1 MLIDD
6 NDYEYEYE
14 FVNNDF
20 DFDYLENSYN
30 NFNTYTGQNYVYN
43 FRPSSDLTNKEIGFL
58 RGNMFNSVYDNYY
71 KKIKKISTTNERERL
86 LLQIQEL
93 SFVSIDLSLYL
104 DVYPNDTEVLKVFK
118 NTNKELSN
126 LVEKYESIYGPL
138 KSVCDK
144 NGNSYEWSKSPWPFT
159 KGGEF

>member
-58 RGNMFNSVYDNYY
+58 NLYALETVKEIKY
-71 KKIKKISTTNERERL
+71 KKSIFER
-86 LLQIQEL
+86 I
-93 SFVSIDLSLYL
+93 F
-104 DVYPNDTEVLKVFK
+104 
-118 NTNKELSN
+118 
-126 LVEKYESIYGPL
+126 G
-138 KSVCDK
+138 
-144 NGNSYEWSKSPWPFT
+144 
-159 KGGEF
+159 